1 MALGLMQQEKD
12 SLAAKLEEKRFYY
25 MTIVKQ
31 MKDALETLLVEEKTL
46 IPHNQRRGVHDTVS
60 GTFKEYELN
69 KKLEDLQRRENDFP
83 PTLKALETGDLE
95 EEIKALT
102 CDKAGEMEYLQS
114 LHDRIRQLKGISE
127 MVKCQCGEEYMV
139 EMPQK

>member
-60 GTFKEYELN
+60 GTFKEYE
-69 KKLEDLQRRENDFP
+69 